1 MRNIITIGIISG
13 IIIIGLSVGS
23 MAYSSIMNQG
33 NFPEIPS
40 AQGYDIQK
48 ALEEIAELEALEKA
62 LQQENVELK
71 TKKANLENVQNQLE
85 LKIIELVTL
94 LDQLEKQKIIT

>member
-33 NFPEIPS
+33 NFPE
-40 AQGYDIQK
+40 GG
-48 ALEEIAELEALEKA
+48 
-62 LQQENVELK
+62 
-71 TKKANLENVQNQLE
+71 
-85 LKIIELVTL
+85 II
-94 LDQLEKQKIIT
+94 